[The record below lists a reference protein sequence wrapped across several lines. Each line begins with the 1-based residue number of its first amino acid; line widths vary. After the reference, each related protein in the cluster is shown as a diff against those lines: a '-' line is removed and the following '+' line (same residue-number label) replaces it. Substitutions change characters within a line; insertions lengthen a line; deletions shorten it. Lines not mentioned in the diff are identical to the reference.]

1 VNAVLAIVAA
11 NLRRVL
17 NDRANIF
24 FIIILPLLIVFAL
37 SGAIAG
43 SASNTRVGVVDPSP
57 TPESS
62 SVRQSLA
69 GREGLEVVDVP
80 TAGELRDRV
89 ARGILDAGWVVRRD
103 GSGAGQRT
111 TIDWVS
117 GVNVEAAGLR
127 APIENAAMSA
137 GIDHQVVEL
146 IATRAGVDRERA
158 RAAVA
163 DAASSGG
170 RVDVRVSE
178 VTDKSNVTPSSIR
191 AILAA
196 GQVTL
201 FMFLT
206 SLFGALALL
215 LSRQY
220 GVVRRTRAAPVR
232 GAAIIGGE
240 ALSRFLIALIQAA
253 IIIAGTTLMFGVDWR
268 SPVAVAALCA
278 AMALVGSGVAM
289 ILGTI
294 GKSEQQVGA
303 IAMLA
308 GLVLAAL
315 GGSMQPLEFFPDA
328 MRTIA
333 FAVTPHAWMNDAM
346 WSILVDGAG
355 IGGVWKNILVLTGVG
370 VVLLLIAS
378 RLLAR
383 SLR

>member
-117 GVNVEAAGLR
+117 GVNVEAA
-127 APIENAAMSA
+127 
-137 GIDHQVVEL
+137 EL

-206 SLFGALALL
+206 SLFGASALL

>member
-1 VNAVLAIVAA
+1 
-11 NLRRVL
+11 
-17 NDRANIF
+17 
-24 FIIILPLLIVFAL
+24 
-37 SGAIAG
+37 
-43 SASNTRVGVVDPSP
+43 
-57 TPESS
+57 
-62 SVRQSLA
+62 
-69 GREGLEVVDVP
+69 
-80 TAGELRDRV
+80 
-89 ARGILDAGWVVRRD
+89 
-103 GSGAGQRT
+103 
-111 TIDWVS
+111 
-117 GVNVEAAGLR
+117 
-127 APIENAAMSA
+127 
-137 GIDHQVVEL
+137 
-146 IATRAGVDRERA
+146 
-158 RAAVA
+158 
-163 DAASSGG
+163 
-170 RVDVRVSE
+170 
-178 VTDKSNVTPSSIR
+178 
-191 AILAA
+191 
-196 GQVTL
+196 
-201 FMFLT
+201 MFLT